1 MKLLILLFLIT
12 AVVASDLESDNYK
25 NMTASFK
32 AHLRAVGKIRTDFRE
47 VLHKLNTI
55 PTVVSASKHD
65 PDVYRTSVEIIMSKG
80 YPLETHY
87 IVTED
92 GYILTAWRIKKN
104 VTQKH
109 PVMLQHGLL
118 DCSFSW
124 IINVENQ
131 ALPYIL
137 ADAGYDVWVTNNR
150 GNRYSKTH
158 VKYNQNDNYAAF
170 WNFSWDEM
178 AKYDL
183 PANTEYIKKTAGVNK
198 IHYIGHSQGS
208 TQWLA
213 HQSANID
220 SQVNYKTFVGLGPAM
235 YVQHVAG
242 VFSYTLIEDLLYQ
255 VMKFLGM
262 GQLLTLPGDD
272 DSFLGEICDY
282 SAYMCQNVIKL
293 IVGFTQSNHFNVTRL
308 SVMSSHEPGGASLR
322 TLNHWIQM
330 VGKPGFPYYD
340 FGPEANVG
348 AYGQKAVPQYPVEN
362 LRKLTMPI
370 LLVQG
375 GKDVLVSDVDFQG
388 LLSLMPADVQT
399 IIVKDWN
406 HLDYLWAMD
415 ATTLAYPQILKFLNE
430 ADAN

>member
-1 MKLLILLFLIT
+1 MKLLILLFLIA
-12 AVVASDLESDNYK
+12 AVAAADLDSASYK
-25 NMTASFK
+25 NISAKFE
-32 AHLRAVGKIRTDFRE
+32 AHLKAAGKIRNEFRTMI
-47 VLHKLNTI
+47 HQLNT
-55 PTVVSASKHD
+55 VSSVSAGKHD
-65 PDVYRTSVEIIMSKG
+65 PDVFRSSVEIIMSKG

-104 VTQKH
+104 VTHKH

-124 IINVENQ
+124 IINLANQ
-131 ALPYIL
+131 TLPFIL

-150 GNRYSKTH
+150 GNRYAKTH
-158 VKYNQNDNYAAF
+158 VKYNQNDDYAAF

-183 PANTEYIKKTAGVNK
+183 PANTEYIKRTAGVDK

-213 HQSANID
+213 RHSANID

-242 VFSYTLIEDLLYQ
+242 VFSYTLIEQLLYD
-255 VMKFLGM
+255 VMNFLGM
-262 GQLLTLPGDD
+262 GSLLTLSGDD
-272 DSFLGEICDY
+272 DAFLGEICDY
-282 SAYMCQNVIKL
+282 SSYMCANVIKL
-293 IVGFTQSNHFNVTRL
+293 IVGFTQSNHFNVSRL

-340 FGPEANVG
+340 FGPDANMG

-362 LRKLTMPI
+362 LRKLNIPV

-375 GKDVLVSDVDFQG
+375 GKDVLVSDGDFQG
-388 LLSLMPADVQT
+388 LLNVMPAQLLQT

-406 HLDYLWAMD
+406 HLDYLWATD
-415 ATTLAYPQILKFLNE
+415 ASETVYPQILKFLNE
-430 ADAN
+430 ADN